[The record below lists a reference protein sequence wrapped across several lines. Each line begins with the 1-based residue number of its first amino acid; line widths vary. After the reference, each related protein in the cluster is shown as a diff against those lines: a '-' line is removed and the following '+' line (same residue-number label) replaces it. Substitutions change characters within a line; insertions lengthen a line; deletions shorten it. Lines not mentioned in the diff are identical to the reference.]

1 MTSSSA
7 LSSESFSKFYL
18 RAAAAWLL
26 ICLGL
31 LLALALLLPRSQ
43 INSSVLALLPRQAMG
58 PLPPAVYDGFMQ
70 RLDRQLVWMVS
81 PADGQGL
88 APVQWW
94 AQQVAALPGMGAVK
108 GPMTEQQQQQ
118 WGRFYFQH
126 RNAMIDDQTRAR
138 LQQGGGAQADW
149 IAGQLYSAFA
159 GVGGQELQ
167 HDPLLLVRGS
177 QLALQQ
183 SAGRLTLD
191 QGWLMSRDPQGAA
204 WYLIHAE
211 LAASSYDMQSSHQ
224 VALRLAQLRQQLETR
239 WPGARLLSRGTL
251 FYSDYASQQARHD
264 ISTLGLATV
273 IGVLLLIGLVFR
285 SPLPLLCCALSV
297 AVGALAGT
305 VACLLLF
312 GELHVMTLMMSI
324 SIVGISA
331 DYTLYYLTERLVHG
345 RQNTPMASLRKVLPA
360 LSAALAT
367 TVAAYLIMVL
377 APFPGLR
384 QLAVFAAAGLS
395 AACLTVICWYPLLT
409 RRLPVRPTP
418 ALPLI
423 RAWLS
428 AWRHRKVLRVGLPL
442 ALAVFTLAG
451 LLQLRIDDDIAQ
463 LQALPQQIHQQEEDI
478 ARLSGQEQDQKW
490 LVVTGASAEQT
501 LQRMEQLAPALAQ
514 AQSRGILAGYR
525 MPPLSSQRR
534 QREDLALLTRAAP
547 AAVERLGQIGV
558 GAAAPDLSPMPV
570 SPTDWLASVVSEG
583 WRLLW
588 LSLADGQSAVL
599 IPVSG
604 VTDSAALRHLAQS
617 QPGVSWVDR
626 KADFDAMF
634 AAYRHKLGWLLL
646 ASIGVIA
653 ASFIA
658 RQGWRQGLL
667 SLIPTLLSLGAGLSV
682 LALSGHTLNL
692 FSMLALVLVLG
703 IGINYQLFFANP
715 RGTPSTSML
724 AVTLA
729 VMTTSLTLGM
739 LVFSHTQAIASFGI
753 VLCSGIFTAF
763 LLSPLALPP
772 GRGDY

>member
-1 MTSSSA
+1 MTSGSA
-7 LSSESFSKFYL
+7 LFSKCYL
-18 RAAAAWLL
+18 RAAAVWLL
-26 ICLGL
+26 FCLGL

-43 INSSVLALLPRQAMG
+43 INGSVLALLPRQAMG
-58 PLPPAVYDGFMQ
+58 QLPAPVYDGFMQ

-88 APVQWW
+88 APVAWW
-94 AQQVAALPGMGAVK
+94 AQQVAAMPGMGTVK
-108 GPMTEQQQQQ
+108 GPMTERQQQQ
-118 WGRFYFQH
+118 WGQFYFQH

-159 GVGGQELQ
+159 GVGGQELR

-191 QGWLMSRDPQGAA
+191 QGWLMSRDAQGAG
-204 WYLIHAE
+204 WYLIHGE
-211 LAASSYDMQSSHQ
+211 LAASSYDMRSAHQ
-224 VALRLAQLRQQLETR
+224 AVLQLAQLREQLESR

-251 FYSDYASQQARHD
+251 FYSDYASQQAKHD
-264 ISTLGLATV
+264 ISTLGVATV
-273 IGVLLLIGLVFR
+273 IGVLLLVGLVFR

-297 AVGALAGT
+297 TVGALAGT

-312 GELHVMTLMMSI
+312 GELHLMTLMMSI

-331 DYTLYYLTERLVHG
+331 DYTLYYLAERLVHG

-360 LSAALAT
+360 LLAALAT
-367 TVAAYLIMVL
+367 TVAAYLIMML

-384 QLAVFAAAGLS
+384 QLAVFAACGLT
-395 AACLTVICWYPLLT
+395 AACLTVVCWYPLLT

-418 ALPLI
+418 AQPLI

-428 AWRHRKVLRVGLPL
+428 AWRHRSLLRVGLPL

-451 LLQLRIDDDIAQ
+451 LSQLRVDDDIAQ
-463 LQALPQQIHQQEEDI
+463 LQAPPRQIHQQEEQI
-478 ARLSGQEQDQKW
+478 ALLSGQGQDQKW
-490 LVVTGASAEQT
+490 FVVTGDSAEQT
-501 LQRMEQLAPALAQ
+501 LQRLERLAPALAQ
-514 AQSRGILAGYR
+514 SQRRGALAGYR
-525 MPPLSSQRR
+525 LPPLSSQQR
-534 QREDLALLTRAAP
+534 QLQDLALLTRAAP
-547 AAVERLGQIGV
+547 TVVARLGQIGV
-558 GAAAPDLSPMPV
+558 DAAAPDLSPMPV
-570 SPTDWLASVVSEG
+570 SPADWLASVASEG

-599 IPVSG
+599 VPVSG
-604 VTDSAALRHLAQS
+604 VTDGAALRRLAQS
-617 QPGVSWVDR
+617 QPGVGWVDR
-626 KADFDAMF
+626 KADFDKMF

-646 ASIGVIA
+646 ASLGVIA
-653 ASFIA
+653 VSFIA
-658 RQGWRQGLL
+658 RQGFRQGLL
-667 SLIPTLLSLGAGLSV
+667 SLIPTLLSLGSGLSV
-682 LALSGHTLNL
+682 LALSGHALNL

-715 RGTPSTSML
+715 RGTPTTSML

-729 VMTTSLTLGM
+729 VMTTTLTLGM

-763 LLSPLALPP
+763 LLSPLALPH
-772 GRGDY
+772 GRGDH